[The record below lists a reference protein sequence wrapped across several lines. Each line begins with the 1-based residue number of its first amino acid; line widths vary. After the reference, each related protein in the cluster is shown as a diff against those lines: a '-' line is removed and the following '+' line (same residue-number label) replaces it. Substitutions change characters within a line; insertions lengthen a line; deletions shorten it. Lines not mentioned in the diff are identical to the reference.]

1 MRSTFSG
8 SGMMTKSVRPLR
20 MRPVS
25 ARYATPAKPP
35 LSSSA
40 VPLISTVPGSVSP
53 ARAIASTANTEAAI
67 PAFMSHTPR
76 PKILPSFTRPPNG
89 STVQPSPAG
98 TTSMCPLRWTTGP
111 GPLRRVPTTLMRGWR
126 TVCSARPSAAMYSTS
141 NERRARSSP
150 RKCAQASY
158 SSPGGLMVGILT
170 RSTVNPTISSAARST
185 SVSTRSMGSMVTAVY
200 NIAIM
205 KHPVRS
211 WLLLPTAMAV
221 LGAAQPGSTVAN
233 ATLTAVPGIKVG
245 HQTLTERP
253 TGCTAVVIDAGATA
267 GVDVR
272 GAAPATRDTDLL
284 DPAKMVQQ
292 IFGISLSGGSPF
304 GLSTADGVLRYL
316 EEKKVGIAY
325 GGRRIPIV
333 PGASIFDLAVGDAGV
348 RPTADCGYRA
358 AQAASAAAVVEGSVG
373 AGAGAT
379 LGKYGGIERAMKS
392 GVGSAAVAM
401 PDGLIV
407 AALVVAN
414 PLGDVIDPATGH
426 IVAGVRAAAGSGLA
440 DARALVRSGTP
451 RVVRSGG
458 NSTIGVVATNAR

>member
-1 MRSTFSG
+1 
-8 SGMMTKSVRPLR
+8 
-20 MRPVS
+20 
-25 ARYATPAKPP
+25 
-35 LSSSA
+35 
-40 VPLISTVPGSVSP
+40 
-53 ARAIASTANTEAAI
+53 
-67 PAFMSHTPR
+67 
-76 PKILPSFTRPPNG
+76 
-89 STVQPSPAG
+89 
-98 TTSMCPLRWTTGP
+98 
-111 GPLRRVPTTLMRGWR
+111 
-126 TVCSARPSAAMYSTS
+126 
-141 NERRARSSP
+141 
-150 RKCAQASY
+150 
-158 SSPGGLMVGILT
+158 
-170 RSTVNPTISSAARST
+170 
-185 SVSTRSMGSMVTAVY
+185 MVTGVY
-200 NIAIM
+200 NSAIM
-205 KHPVRS
+205 KPHVRS
-211 WLLLPTAMAV
+211 WMVLAAAMAA
-221 LGAAQPGSTVAN
+221 LGAAQPDSKLTN
-233 ATLTAVPGIKVG
+233 ATLTAVGGIKVG
-245 HQTLTERP
+245 HHTLAERP
-253 TGCTAVVIDAGATA
+253 TGCTVVLIEGGATA

-292 IFGISLSGGSPF
+292 IFGISRSGGSLF
-304 GLSTADGVLRYL
+304 GLSAADGVLRYL
-316 EEKKVGIAY
+316 EEKRVGIAF

-458 NSTIGVVATNAR
+458 NSTIGVVATNARLSKAEASYLAQLTDDGYARAIWPIHTVVDGDTVFAIATGTRSGTTDLVALGALAADVMATAVVRAATQATGLPNLPGVRDLRR